1 MIMTEQKALN
11 RTVVG
16 KVVSDRMKDT
26 IVVEVVRKVKHP
38 LYGKYIQRSSKMYAH
53 DAENT
58 CREGDVVQIQQSRPI
73 SKTKHW
79 VLVQVLEKAETTEN
93 E

>member
-1 MIMTEQKALN
+1 MMIEQNATN
-11 RTVVG
+11 RTVIG
-16 KVVSDRMKDT
+16 KVTSVKMKDT
-26 IVVEVVRKVKHP
+26 VVVEVERKVKHP
-38 LYGKYIQRSSKMYAH
+38 LYGKYVRRSSKMYAH

-58 CREGDVVQIQQSRPI
+58 SRLGDVVLIQQCRPI

-79 VLVQVLEKAETTEN
+79 VLVQVIERAEKTEI

>member
-1 MIMTEQKALN
+1 MIEQNATN
-11 RTVVG
+11 RSVIG
-16 KVVSDRMKDT
+16 KVTSVKMKDT
-26 IVVEVVRKVKHP
+26 VVVEVERKVKHP
-38 LYGKYIQRSSKMYAH
+38 LYGKYIKRSSKMYAH

-58 CREGDVVQIQQSRPI
+58 SKLGDVVLIQQCKPI

-79 VLVQVLEKAETTEN
+79 VLVQVVERAEKTEN

>member
-1 MIMTEQKALN
+1 MIEQNATN
-11 RTVVG
+11 RSVIG
-16 KVVSDRMKDT
+16 KVTSVKMKDT
-26 IVVEVVRKVKHP
+26 VVVEVERKVKHP
-38 LYGKYIQRSSKMYAH
+38 LYGKYIKRSSKMYAH

-58 CREGDVVQIQQSRPI
+58 SKLGDVVLIQQCKPI

-79 VLVQVLEKAETTEN
+79 VLVQVVERAEKKEN